1 MASKKKSKTKTSA
14 GVKQD
19 NPEVSGLAVFRPSVV
34 RNFIFEVRAEFR
46 KIVWPD
52 KKVTLGLTGLV
63 SVFVLFMAL
72 YLGSVDLILGKLVS
86 SVLR

>member
-1 MASKKKSKTKTSA
+1 MASKKKTKA
-14 GVKQD
+14 GAGAEQD
-19 NPEVSGLAVFRPSVV
+19 NPEVSGWAIFRPSVIH
-34 RNFIFEVRAEFR
+34 NFISEVKAEFK

-86 SVLR
+86 SILR